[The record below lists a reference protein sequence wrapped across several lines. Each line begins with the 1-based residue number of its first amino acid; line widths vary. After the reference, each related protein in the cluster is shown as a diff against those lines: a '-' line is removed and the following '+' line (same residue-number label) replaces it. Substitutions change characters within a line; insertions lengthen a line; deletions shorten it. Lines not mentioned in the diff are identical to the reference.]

1 MYGLTDPQAKVL
13 RIIASFDH
21 RGAMCWQ
28 IRDRYFPADSPMRTK
43 RTRGRNGRSGVV
55 GGAGNLAIGRLCAT
69 LARKGLVMHSD
80 SGARDFRYILTAK
93 ARKLLGLTDEG
104 QLDLGGDDA

>member
-1 MYGLTDPQAKVL
+1 MYGVTDPQAKVL

-43 RTRGRNGRSGVV
+43 RTRGRNGVV
-55 GGAGNLAIGRLCAT
+55 GGTGNLAIGRLCAA
-69 LARKGLVMHSD
+69 LKGKGLVVHSD
-80 SGARDFRYILTAK
+80 SGNRDFRYILTPK
-93 ARKLLGLTDEG
+93 ARKLLNLPDDGR
-104 QLDLGGDDA
+104 LDLGSGDA